1 MNDVLAPQD
10 ISMPLRDRDGAA
22 MPFELQIF
30 FDDHLYERM
39 EKLALRMAKAVN
51 VTPKHL
57 IDKPDACFFVIEAAI
72 GWRLRPGAVARA
84 TYQTPNGDIGF
95 HGSLINAI
103 IEKSGRLE
111 PGTGGV
117 RYEHF
122 GDWAQVTGKH
132 EIRSSEKGGKYAA
145 ATWTDK
151 DAAAGGCGV
160 IIKARLRGEKED
172 REFSMRLT
180 QAFPRNSTLWATDPA
195 TQLVYLATRRF
206 ANLRMP
212 GVLMGF
218 RDPIDDAPVYEHDM
232 GEAQVVVGEPEI
244 SMPRPRQP
252 EAPAERIDTETGE
265 VQREEPQEA
274 VPDPSGPQLI
284 TPAALRILTQKL
296 QHPALTDRFLQHFG
310 IGALEQ
316 LPMTQ
321 VNAAFAWIAEQP
333 APAKE

>member
-1 MNDVLAPQD
+1 MDQESVTLKGPDGVETIRARTRIWAAGVKASPLAKMLAD
-10 ISMPLRDRDGAA
+10 ATGAETDRAG
-22 MPFELQIF
+22 
-30 FDDHLYERM
+30 RVS
-39 EKLALRMAKAVN
+39 VN
-51 VTPKHL
+51 LDCTLPGHPEV
-57 IDKPDACFFVIEAAI
+57 FAI
-72 GWRLRPGAVARA
+72 GDMVSLNRLPGVA
-84 TYQTPNGDIGF
+84 QP
-95 HGSLINAI
+95 AI
-103 IEKSGRLE
+103 QEGRY
-111 PGTGGV
+111 V
-117 RYEHF
+117 
-122 GDWAQVTGKH
+122 GK
-132 EIRSSEKGGKYAA
+132 
-145 ATWTDK
+145 
-151 DAAAGGCGV
+151 V
-160 IIKARLRGEKED
+160 IKARLRGEKED